1 MQIVKSK
8 SPDGRPLYKI
18 EVDSPVAIP
27 GDVHIPFHDPVALNT
42 FIEATWEYDTLIILG
57 DLFDNYALSTFPKSQ
72 AKLAK
77 YSIRKEVDV
86 AAKWI
91 AKLNDTYSDVVY
103 LPGNHE
109 ERWNRLVGKNA
120 ALEGM
125 EWWWPL
131 RDIIPP
137 NWKLLD
143 VDSRI
148 ELRGSGGSNG
158 IRVSLEHG
166 DKASRNSSYVSA
178 DKLTGL
184 YPGQVSII
192 GHNHRL
198 AAHHRT
204 HWIGGKPVEAHAYS
218 VGHLADIGRL
228 GYVSAPDWQKGGMVI
243 DLNDVNPKFQLLSI
257 RGEKVT
263 WL

>member
-1 MQIVKSK
+1 LKLTKSR
-8 SPDGRPLYKI
+8 SPDGRPLYRL
-18 EVDSPVAIP
+18 EVDGPIAIP
-27 GDVHIPFHDPVALNT
+27 GDVHIPFHDPIALST
-42 FIEATWEYDTLIILG
+42 FIEHTGDGDTTLLILG

-77 YSIRKEVDV
+77 YTLRKEVEV
-86 AAKWI
+86 AEKWI
-91 AKLNDTYSDVVY
+91 NRLEFFYKKVVY

-109 ERWNRLVGKNA
+109 ERWNRLVGKNP
-120 ALEGM
+120 ALDGM
-125 EWWWPL
+125 AWWWPL

-137 NWKLLD
+137 TWSLLD

-148 ELRGSGGSNG
+148 ELRRGGH
-158 IRVSLEHG
+158 RFQLEHG

-204 HWIGGKPVEAHAYS
+204 HWINGKPVESHAYS
-218 VGHLADIGRL
+218 VGHLSDIGKL
-228 GYVSAPDWQKGGMVI
+228 GYVSAPDWQKGGMLIRDNSV
-243 DLNDVNPKFQLLSI
+243 QLLSI
-257 RGEKVT
+257 RGEKVL